1 MNFTTT
7 DGASV
12 PVNIRR
18 RKGTKHLRLSIG
30 QNNQI
35 IASVPWHTS
44 YLRVA
49 NFIDDQS
56 QWLEEQISSAPKVYT
71 LMQWLTQEPHL
82 TASGDIFD
90 VRVELSK
97 RRVADY
103 VFDQGGAVLVLRL
116 PLVDEYYLR
125 ALVGRFAKD
134 SLGCRVAYHTKRLGL
149 KYESL
154 SIRDQSSRWGSCSA
168 RRSISLNWRLVL
180 LSPAL
185 QDYLI
190 LHELAHLSEMN
201 HSVRF
206 WTLLDYYD
214 PLRVVHEAELDQISA
229 KLMRVG
235 RSRLT
240 SV

>member
-12 PVNIRR
+12 PINIRR

-30 QNNQI
+30 QKNQV

-44 YLRVA
+44 DHTVA
-49 NFIDDQS
+49 NFIDDKS
-56 QWLEEQISSAPKVYT
+56 EWMEEQISSAPRVYT

-90 VRVELSK
+90 VRVEPSN

-103 VFDQGGAVLVLRL
+103 VYDQGGAVLVLRL
-116 PLVDEYYLR
+116 PRVEEYYLR

-134 SLGCRVAYHTKRLGL
+134 SLGSRVAYQSKRLGL
-149 KYESL
+149 KHESL
-154 SIRDQSSRWGSCSA
+154 SVRDQCSRWGSCSA
-168 RRSISLNWRLVL
+168 RGGISLNWRLVL
-180 LSPAL
+180 LSPPL
-185 QDYLI
+185 QDYII

-206 WTLLDYYD
+206 WTLLDHYD
-214 PLRVVHEAELDQISA
+214 PLRVLHEAELDQISA
-229 KLMRVG
+229 QLMRVG
-235 RSRLT
+235 RS
-240 SV
+240 

>member
-1 MNFTTT
+1 MNFTTS

-12 PVNIRR
+12 PINIRR
-18 RKGTKHLRLSIG
+18 RKGTKHLRLIIG
-30 QNNQI
+30 QNNQVI
-35 IASVPWHTS
+35 VSVPWHASNLT
-44 YLRVA
+44 VA

-56 QWLEEQISSAPKVYT
+56 EWLEEQINSAPKVYT

-90 VRVELSK
+90 VRVEPSK
-97 RRVADY
+97 RRLADY
-103 VFDQGGAVLVLRL
+103 VFDQDGAVLVLRL
-116 PLVDEYYLR
+116 PFVDEYNLR

-134 SLGCRVAYHTKRLGL
+134 SLGCRVAYHSKRLGL
-149 KYESL
+149 KYGSL
-154 SIRDQSSRWGSCSA
+154 SVRDQSSRWGSCSA
-168 RRSISLNWRLVL
+168 RRGISLNWRLVL

-185 QDYLI
+185 QDYII

-206 WTLLDYYD
+206 WTLLDHYD
-214 PLRVVHEAELDQISA
+214 PLRVVHEAELDQITA

-235 RSRLT
+235 RSRLA

>member
-12 PVNIRR
+12 PINIRR

-30 QNNQI
+30 QKNQV

-44 YLRVA
+44 DRTVA
-49 NFIDDQS
+49 NFIGDQS
-56 QWLEEQISSAPKVYT
+56 EWLEEQINSAPRVYT
-71 LMQWLTQEPHL
+71 LIQWLMQEPHL

-90 VRVELSK
+90 VRVEPSR

-103 VFDQGGAVLVLRL
+103 LYDQGGAVLVLRL
-116 PLVDEYYLR
+116 PRVEEYYLR

-134 SLGCRVAYHTKRLGL
+134 SLGSRVAYQSKRLGL
-149 KYESL
+149 KYGSL
-154 SIRDQSSRWGSCSA
+154 SVRDQSSRWGSCSV
-168 RRSISLNWRLVL
+168 RGGISLNWRLVL
-180 LSPAL
+180 LRPPL
-185 QDYLI
+185 QDYII

-206 WTLLDYYD
+206 WTLLDHYD

-229 KLMRVG
+229 QLMRVG
-235 RSRLT
+235 RS
-240 SV
+240 